1 MLHSAALEHLFSA
14 YVLPRAPSDSTPSS
28 ALRAPSPRT
37 LYASVDLPQHAQHAH
52 VQLAVPLPIVLGIF
66 PAGSR
71 VLPRPHLY
79 EACAGGCTRRVH
91 ETTRKNQASAWTS
104 LRSIHSLC
112 QLADVSNVHS
122 NDHRTWPSCHVFTG
136 LRARIQTEMHRNTS
150 LDSYDRH
157 TRTARA
163 DHPPRSTGP
172 RERASAW
179 ERDAPRGRSPR
190 RPRTRPPSHPA
201 SP

>member
-52 VQLAVPLPIVLGIF
+52 VQLALPLPIVLGIF

-71 VLPRPHLY
+71 VLPRPHLC
-79 EACAGGCTRRVH
+79 EARAGGCTRRAH
-91 ETTRKNQASAWTS
+91 ETIPTQASAS
-104 LRSIHSLC
+104 LRSLHSLC
-112 QLADVSNVHS
+112 QLADSSVHS
-122 NDHRTWPSCHVFTG
+122 NDHQNRPPCHACKSAT
-136 LRARIQTEMHRNTS
+136 HRNTGLS
-150 LDSYDRH
+150 AVQSEIHRDTSPDSYNRH

-163 DHPPRSTGP
+163 DHPPRSVGP
-172 RERASAW
+172 RERASA
-179 ERDAPRGRSPR
+179 
-190 RPRTRPPSHPA
+190 
-201 SP
+201 